1 MNSLIKKAPTTMTV
15 LEKRQALIQK
25 IQEIPEEWL
34 EKLDNFIDEI
44 HQNKDLSGNDFEK
57 FLQETTL
64 KYKKVWKV
72 LA

>member
-1 MNSLIKKAPTTMTV
+1 MTV

-34 EKLDNFIDEI
+34 EKLDNLLDEI
-44 HQNKDLSGNDFEK
+44 HQNKDLPKNDFEK
-57 FLQETTL
+57 FLKETTL
-64 KYKKVWKV
+64 KYKKVWEA